1 MHQVFLS
8 LGSNV
13 GDRIEN
19 LKNAKLH
26 LDQGTNRILR
36 LSSVYETEPWGNK
49 DQQNFFNQVVEIGTE
64 LPAVELLAFLKD
76 IESQM
81 GRELSEIRYQPRVID
96 IDILFY
102 EQLIL
107 TSETL
112 MIPHPLIHQRRF
124 VLIPLAEIAE
134 NWIHP
139 VLGHTMKELLDRCD
153 DNLEVKI
160 ADSLQ

>member
-13 GDRIEN
+13 GDRNEN
-19 LKNAKLH
+19 LRNANFFLN
-26 LDQGTNRILR
+26 QGTNRILR
-36 LSSVYETEPWGNK
+36 FSSVYETEPWGNK

-64 LPAVELLAFLKD
+64 LPAVELLAFLKG
-76 IESQM
+76 IESHM
-81 GRELSEIRYQPRVID
+81 GRTVSEIRYEPRVID

-124 VLIPLAEIAE
+124 VLIPLVEIAE

-153 DNLEVKI
+153 DSLEVKV
-160 ADSLQ
+160 ANSLQ

>member
-13 GDRIEN
+13 GNRNEN
-19 LKNAKLH
+19 LRNANFH
-26 LDQGTNRILR
+26 INQGTNRILGV
-36 LSSVYETEPWGNK
+36 SSVYETEPWGNR
-49 DQQNFFNQVVEIGTE
+49 DQQNFLNQVVEIVTE
-64 LPAVELLAFLKD
+64 LPPVELLSFLKG

-81 GRELSEIRYQPRVID
+81 GRTVSEIRYEPRVID

-107 TSETL
+107 TSDTL

-124 VLIPLAEIAE
+124 VLVPLVEIAE

-153 DNLEVKI
+153 DSLEVKI

>member
-1 MHQVFLS
+1 MHVILS

-13 GDRIEN
+13 GDRNEN
-19 LKNAKLH
+19 LKKANFYIN
-26 LDQGTNRILR
+26 QGTNRILR
-36 LSSVYETEPWGNK
+36 VSSVYETEPWGNK
-49 DQQNFFNQVVEIGTE
+49 DQQNFLNQVVEIVTE
-64 LPAVELLAFLKD
+64 LPPVELLSFLKG

-81 GRELSEIRYQPRVID
+81 GRKVSEIRFEPRVID

-107 TSETL
+107 TSDTL

-124 VLIPLAEIAE
+124 VLVPLVEIAE

-153 DNLEVKI
+153 DELEVKI
-160 ADSLQ
+160 AGAL